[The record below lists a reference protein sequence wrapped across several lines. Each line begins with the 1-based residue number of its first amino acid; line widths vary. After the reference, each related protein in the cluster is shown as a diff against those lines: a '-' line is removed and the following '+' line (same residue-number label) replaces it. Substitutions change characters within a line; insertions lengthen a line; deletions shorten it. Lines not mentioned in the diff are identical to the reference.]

1 MKRKNICIIGI
12 PEREERQN
20 ILKIL
25 MAENFKAGGEM
36 NVQIHEVQSIPNR
49 LNPNKATLTQII
61 TKLSKVKDKKKKA
74 F

>member
-1 MKRKNICIIGI
+1 MKRNNISIIGI
-12 PEREERQN
+12 PEGEERQN

-36 NVQIHEVQSIPNR
+36 NVQIQEI
-49 LNPNKATLTQII
+49 
-61 TKLSKVKDKKKKA
+61 KA